1 MCDAPH
7 PLTNAIQV
15 KSKIALIG
23 GATRGPIVSLEL
35 QMIFDHVIFKERPPN
50 NSIRRLNVAAVTSRQ
65 QHLFWCKTRAL
76 AILETGDRRAAIAS
90 MLSDVENWE
99 GGVIYGA
106 DELAMRRVEATFYT
120 LTDDDIR
127 DWINDFN

>member
-1 MCDAPH
+1 
-7 PLTNAIQV
+7 
-15 KSKIALIG
+15 
-23 GATRGPIVSLEL
+23 
-35 QMIFDHVIFKERPPN
+35 MIFDHVIFKERPPN
-50 NSIRRLNVAAVTSRQ
+50 NFIRRLNFAAVTSRQ

-99 GGVIYGA
+99 GGTIYGA
-106 DELAMRRVEATFYT
+106 GELTMRRVEATFYT